1 MLFDTAVNKL
11 LKKQKILN
19 EYANSEERQQRR
31 RQNVHRKTLIFN

>member
-19 EYANSEERQQRR
+19 EYANSEKRR
-31 RQNVHRKTLIFN
+31 ATATTKCPQKNTHI